1 MEEKLLHG
9 TEAMEKAMKQEQDLM
24 KTRSE
29 LEEKRRNQL
38 RLEQE
43 LKAKEE
49 EKISLQH
56 KFTSQQEEMET
67 KTLEIDKV
75 YKKYQMCKGELND
88 M

>member
-1 MEEKLLHG
+1 L
-9 TEAMEKAMKQEQDLM
+9 
-24 KTRSE
+24 KTKSE

-49 EKISLQH
+49 EQMSLVQ
-56 KFTSQQEEMET
+56 KFSSQQEELDI
-67 KTLEIDKV
+67 KSKEIDKV
-75 YKKYQMCKGELND
+75 WRKYQMSKNELTD